1 MTYKQSHGLYMH
13 FHGHTIILT
22 ASLHSHGL
30 SNNLKALVNPYP
42 KKKVLLE
49 AVKMLLEAVKM
60 LLEAQRVL
68 IEDIILFLEAVC
80 AGPGRENACR
90 DRAGA
95 HKVLSKFVRFASILS
110 SFVLTQFVLFRS
122 CKVLD

>member
-13 FHGHTIILT
+13 FHGHLT
-22 ASLHSHGL
+22 ALLHSHSL

-42 KKKVLLE
+42 KKKVLLD
-49 AVKMLLEAVKM
+49 AVKMLSK
-60 LLEAQRVL
+60 AQRVL
-68 IEDIILFLEAVC
+68 IEDIIIFLEAVC

-95 HKVLSKFVRFASILS
+95 NKVLSKFVRFDSILS
-110 SFVLTQFVLFRS
+110 SFGLTQFVSFRS

>member
-1 MTYKQSHGLYMH
+1 MH
-13 FHGHTIILT
+13 FHGNTIVLT
-22 ASLHSHGL
+22 ALQHSHGL
-30 SNNLKALVNPYP
+30 SNNLKTLVNPYL
-42 KKKVLLE
+42 KKEVLLE

-68 IEDIILFLEAVC
+68 IEDIIIFLEALC
-80 AGPGRENACR
+80 AGPGLENAYR

-95 HKVLSKFVRFASILS
+95 HKVLSKFVRFDSILS
-110 SFVLTQFVLFRS
+110 RFGLTQFVSFRS

>member
-1 MTYKQSHGLYMH
+1 MH

-22 ASLHSHGL
+22 ALLHSHGL
-30 SNNLKALVNPYP
+30 SNNLEALVNPYP

-49 AVKMLLEAVKM
+49 AVKMPLEAVKM

-68 IEDIILFLEAVC
+68 IEDILIFLEAVC

-95 HKVLSKFVRFASILS
+95 HKVLSKFVRFDSILS
-110 SFVLTQFVLFRS
+110 SFGLTQFVSFRS

>member
-1 MTYKQSHGLYMH
+1 MASTSIATAWANMLRPLQACSLMTYKQSHGLYMY

-22 ASLHSHGL
+22 ALLHSHGL

-68 IEDIILFLEAVC
+68 I
-80 AGPGRENACR
+80 
-90 DRAGA
+90 
-95 HKVLSKFVRFASILS
+95 
-110 SFVLTQFVLFRS
+110 
-122 CKVLD
+122 

>member
-1 MTYKQSHGLYMH
+1 MH

-22 ASLHSHGL
+22 ALLHSHGL
-30 SNNLKALVNPYP
+30 SNNLKALVNPYQ

-49 AVKMLLEAVKM
+49 AVKMPLQAVKM

-68 IEDIILFLEAVC
+68 IEDIIIFLEAMC

-95 HKVLSKFVRFASILS
+95 HKVLSKFFCFASILS
-110 SFVLTQFVLFRS
+110 SFVLTQFVLFLS
-122 CKVLD
+122 CKVFY